1 MRVQV
6 HVLEYSKLL
15 PVPKQMLADSFH
27 PDFGICQHRSR
38 RIGGNPLHGT
48 PHVDFDA
55 PILSPPPA
63 TAWAEGAQFNVP
75 PFPATVSA
83 EGAQLNVPPFPA
95 TVSAEGAQ
103 LNVPPSL
110 RERVRVRGFMYVDA
124 VVVYSSEIFGRD
136 P

>member
-1 MRVQV
+1 
-6 HVLEYSKLL
+6 
-15 PVPKQMLADSFH
+15 
-27 PDFGICQHRSR
+27 
-38 RIGGNPLHGT
+38 
-48 PHVDFDA
+48 
-55 PILSPPPA
+55 
-63 TAWAEGAQFNVP
+63 
-75 PFPATVSA
+75 VSA